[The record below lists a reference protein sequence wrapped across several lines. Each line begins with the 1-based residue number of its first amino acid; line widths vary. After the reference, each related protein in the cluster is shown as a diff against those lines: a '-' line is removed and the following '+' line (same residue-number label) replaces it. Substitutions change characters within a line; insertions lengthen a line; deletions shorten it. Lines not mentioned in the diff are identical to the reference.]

1 MRISANQICFAAACS
16 ILTTIRSSETEDAR
30 LVATINP
37 GALEI
42 LPASLATAFS
52 PLQANITLTGSTQSD
67 AITFN
72 ISDIEIN
79 DLNGDGLGWKLTAV
93 PYVLSHTSNGST
105 LPIGTVTG
113 FKNPSDALNSLVES
127 PDELTYLSGT
137 GISNY
142 QVDYEISYT
151 IPVTASAGDYTG
163 VIVFNIVAQ

>member
-1 MRISANQICFAAACS
+1 MRFNANHICFAAACTV
-16 ILTTIRSSETEDAR
+16 LTTIRSSETEDAR
-30 LVATINP
+30 LIATINP

-42 LPASLATAFS
+42 MPASLATEFS
-52 PLQANITLTGSTQSD
+52 PIQANITLTGAAQSD

-79 DLNGDGLGWKLTAV
+79 DLNGDGLGWKLSAV

-105 LPIGTVTG
+105 LPIGTVKG
-113 FKNPSDALNSLVES
+113 FQNPSDVTNSLVES
-127 PDELTYLSGT
+127 PDELIYLSGT
-137 GISNY
+137 GIANY

-151 IPVTASAGDYTG
+151 IPVTASAGGYTG

>member
-1 MRISANQICFAAACS
+1 MRISVNHICIAAVCTIITS
-16 ILTTIRSSETEDAR
+16 IRSSETEDAR

-42 LPASLATAFS
+42 RPASLASEFS
-52 PLQANITLTGSTQSD
+52 PVQSSITLTGTTQSD
-67 AITFN
+67 AITFK

-93 PYVLSHTSNGST
+93 PYVLSHISNGST
-105 LPIGTVTG
+105 LPIGTVKG
-113 FKNPSDALNSLVES
+113 FQNPSDLLNSTVES
-127 PDELTYLSGT
+127 PDELVYNSGS
-137 GISNY
+137 GVVNY

-151 IPVTASAGDYTG
+151 IPVTASSGDYEG

>member
-1 MRISANQICFAAACS
+1 MRINANLICLSAVCTI
-16 ILTTIRSSETEDAR
+16 ITTIRSSETEDAR

-42 LPASLATAFS
+42 LPASLATEFS
-52 PLQANITLTGSTQSD
+52 PIQADITLTGTTQSD

-93 PYVLSHTSNGST
+93 PYVLSHISNGST
-105 LPIGTVTG
+105 LPIGTITG
-113 FKNPSDALNSLVES
+113 FQNPSDVSNSLLES
-127 PDELTYLSGT
+127 PDELIYLSGT
-137 GISNY
+137 GVSNY

-151 IPVTASAGDYTG
+151 IPTTAYAGDYTG